1 MAAFE
6 DFVTP
11 CWTIPTLAPLDMPVL
26 IVHGV
31 NDETVSIELSR
42 SYVDATRAAGG
53 EAELVE
59 IQGEA
64 GHRAHLDPRGESWA
78 AVVKRLEPVAHDHAA
93 TRAAASQSP

>member
-1 MAAFE
+1 
-6 DFVTP
+6 
-11 CWTIPTLAPLDMPVL
+11 VL

-42 SYVDATRAAGG
+42 GYVDATRAAGG

-64 GHRAHLDPRGESWA
+64 GHRTHLDPRGEAWA
-78 AVVKRLEPVAHDHAA
+78 AVVERLEPVAHDPAAARAA
-93 TRAAASQSP
+93 TGQAH